1 MKKLLFIIIT
11 MTVCSTIYGQ
21 QINQSNNC
29 YRGNDLLEK
38 KQVAVQGFDLNSKKG
53 VWSLEEA
60 KLSEE
65 SYNAEYSTETDTLMA
80 IERNNRTYYSQDRG
94 AVSIIGTEN
103 FMELMSYDMPETWLQ
118 FPMQVGD
125 SVAGYFNALGSYCE
139 RFFMRR
145 YGTYKTKADALG
157 KLVLPQGDILRNVIR
172 LHTERYVGTITVPI
186 DTMLSRIPAFTV
198 DSIVRHLSPDTAK
211 VREDEYRWYAEG
223 YRYPILE
230 AKTTSYCDSMMT
242 AEMYYC
248 PPEMQR
254 TLAYDEENEAIR
266 ARLAEEEQ
274 ARLWG
279 SGSGDP
285 ANSRGNDS
293 GFRYDI
299 SQDDGSGQVNINYD
313 ADHDVRVVA
322 LVANSQGYVYKR
334 AEQDCPAGSGLIP
347 LDCTGLRKGQYIIYI
362 NADGEKYAEKVNL
375 K

>member
-1 MKKLLFIIIT
+1 MKRLVFIIIAV
-11 MTVCSTIYGQ
+11 TVCSTIYGQ
-21 QINQSNNC
+21 QINQSTNH
-29 YRGNDLLEK
+29 YRGNDVLEK
-38 KQVAVQGFDLNSKKG
+38 KQVTVQGFGLNSNKG

-60 KLSEE
+60 KLSDE

-80 IERNNRTYYSQDRG
+80 VERNNRTYYSQDRST
-94 AVSIIGTEN
+94 VSIIGSEN
-103 FMELMSYDMPETWLQ
+103 FMELISYDMPETWLQ

-125 SVAGYFNALGSYCE
+125 SVAGYFNASGPYCE

-157 KLVLPQGDILRNVIR
+157 KLVLPQGDTLRNVIR
-172 LHTERYVGTITVPI
+172 LHTERYVGTIIVPI
-186 DTMLSRIPAFTV
+186 DTMQYRIPAFTV
-198 DSIVRHLSPDTAK
+198 DSIVRHLAPDTAK

-230 AKTTSYCDSMMT
+230 AKTTSYCDTMLT

-254 TLAYDEENEAIR
+254 ELAYDEENEAVR

-299 SQDDGSGQVNINYD
+299 SQDDGSGQISINY
-313 ADHDVRVVA
+313 AAGHDVRVVA

-334 AEQDCPAGSGLIP
+334 AEQDCPAGSGHIP

-362 NADGEKYAEKVNL
+362 NADGDKYAEKVNF

>member
-1 MKKLLFIIIT
+1 MKRLVFIIIT
-11 MTVCSTIYGQ
+11 VTVCSTIYGQ
-21 QINQSNNC
+21 QINQSTNH
-29 YRGNDLLEK
+29 YRGNDVLEK
-38 KQVAVQGFDLNSKKG
+38 KQVTVQGFGLNSNKG

-60 KLSEE
+60 KLSDE

-80 IERNNRTYYSQDRG
+80 VERNNRTYYSQDRG
-94 AVSIIGTEN
+94 AVSIIGSEN

-125 SVAGYFNALGSYCE
+125 SVAGYFNASGSYCE

-145 YGTYKTKADALG
+145 YGTYKTKADAFG
-157 KLVLPQGDILRNVIR
+157 KLVLPQGDTLRNVIR

-198 DSIVRHLSPDTAK
+198 DSIVRHLAPDTAK

-230 AKTTSYCDSMMT
+230 AKTLSYCDSMLT

-266 ARLAEEEQ
+266 ARLADEEQ

-279 SGSGDP
+279 SGSEDP
-285 ANSRGNDS
+285 ANSRGNG
-293 GFRYDI
+293 GFTYDL
-299 SQDDGSGQVNINYD
+299 SQDDSSGRVNINYS
-313 ADHDVRVVA
+313 ADHDVNIVA

-334 AEQDCPAGSGLIP
+334 AEQDCPAGNGQIP

-362 NADGEKYAEKVNL
+362 NVDGEKYAEKVNL